1 MAQYALTFP
10 LVPRRRLVGL
20 AFGAMRSV
28 RRGRGFDVAGS
39 RPYRPGDDVRAI
51 DWAASARLSAARGA
65 DEFIVRERFAEEAPR
80 VVIVCDRRP
89 EMALFPP
96 GFPWLSKPA
105 AIREIGTL
113 IADSAL
119 KARGLV
125 GYLDY
130 ACVEHPDP
138 AMRTDAPFWRPPASQ
153 HEHWRLKESH
163 LVFPYFHAPRANL
176 TLAFRYL
183 TELRRHLPAGSFVF
197 VLSDFIEMPALDVW
211 TETLEL
217 PWDIVPVVV
226 QDPIWEQSFPD
237 ISGVT
242 VPVVDAE
249 TGKRGTLRL
258 TRSRA
263 HELREAHER
272 RHRDLLEEFAT
283 LGLEPV
289 VVESAE
295 EEAVLQSFLVWSDR
309 RLEFRHQWATVA

>member
-65 DEFIVRERFAEEAPR
+65 DEFVVRERFAEEAPR

-113 IADSAL
+113 IADSVL

-138 AMRTDAPFWRPPASQ
+138 AIRTDAPFWRPPASQ

-226 QDPIWEQSFPD
+226 QDPIWEWSFPAL
-237 ISGVT
+237 SGVV
-242 VPVVDAE
+242 VPLADPATGRVVSV
-249 TGKRGTLRL
+249 RL
-258 TRSRA
+258 TRREAESRHRA
-263 HELREAHER
+263 HVERLERLADDFDSLDLQPVHVSTAEPDAILRAF
-272 RHRDLLEEFAT
+272 LAW
-283 LGLEPV
+283 
-289 VVESAE
+289 AE
-295 EEAVLQSFLVWSDR
+295 ERSAVLARV
-309 RLEFRHQWATVA
+309 